1 MGQNLTE
8 TMAKSEQKYG
18 KIWSLSILIL
28 FFHLLTQTVYA
39 LVSIADRIISYPL
52 IHFGCKIKPTLS
64 PAQSYL

>member
-18 KIWSLSILIL
+18 KIWSFSIQIP

-39 LVSIADRIISYPL
+39 LVSVADRIISLPG
-52 IHFGCKIKPTLS
+52 H
-64 PAQSYL
+64 